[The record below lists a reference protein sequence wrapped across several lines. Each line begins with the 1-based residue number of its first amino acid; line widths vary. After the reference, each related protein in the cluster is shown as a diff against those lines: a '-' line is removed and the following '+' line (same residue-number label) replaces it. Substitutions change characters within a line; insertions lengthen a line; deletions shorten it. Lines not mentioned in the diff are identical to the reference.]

1 MTAPLATHEY
11 VPGNLDAAVE
21 FIKRTRSEL
30 RQLRRVRVY
39 RDRWQVFDINGDY
52 FEMRGLGYP
61 DADIVPLLRMINTA
75 YNPQTLHEPTDAD
88 YKEFDTGR
96 RYPWAHDRVM

>member
-1 MTAPLATHEY
+1 MSEPTATHEFT
-11 VPGNLDAAVE
+11 PGGLDAAVE
-21 FIKRTRSEL
+21 FVKRTRSEL
-30 RQLRRVRVY
+30 RQLRRVRVW
-39 RDRWQVFDINGDY
+39 RDRLQIFDINGDY
-52 FEMRGLGYP
+52 FELRGIGYP

-75 YNPQTLHEPTDAD
+75 YNPQTLSEPTVAE